1 MYKTIDYYDNNA
13 LKFVSG
19 TLNVEFTETQDKFL
33 SCLPKKGMILDFGC
47 GSGRDA
53 RYFLS

>member
-19 TLNVEFTETQDKFL
+19 TLNVDFTETQDAFL
-33 SCLPKKGMILDFGC
+33 RNL
-47 GSGRDA
+47 
-53 RYFLS
+53 